1 MSIDYGI
8 KSSKSGFDVNTTA
21 DKNLSFTSKMRS
33 MMVRSKGIAN
43 SASFNF
49 VHGLGYRPA
58 FDGYI
63 VNTGKYFLNY
73 FSPPFD
79 GGSFEYTGTYG
90 DIYTDTTNLHCE
102 HASANTLVYI
112 CYVNPADSGANPS
125 SIASI
130 KDFGIKISQTG
141 KDVKTAKDGE
151 LVLSSKFQSPLIILQ
166 DNITV
171 NVDAIAADA
180 VNPTVRKTNFTDY
193 NHGRAQANHIIMP
206 DAFGAGTFFNFTT
219 EPTGLGPDY
228 IVADIEIY
236 IDATKIRVRVSRI
249 AVSTIS
255 SISDVARTFTVK
267 FFLTN
272 IILPT

>member
-1 MSIDYGI
+1 MSVDYGI
-8 KSSKSGFDVNTTA
+8 KSTKPGFNYDTA
-21 DKNLSFTSKMRS
+21 DKNLSFTSEMRS
-33 MMVRSKGIAN
+33 MMIRDKAIAS

-49 VHGLGYRPA
+49 AHGLGYRPA

-63 VNTGKYFLNY
+63 VSGGKYFLNY
-73 FSPPFD
+73 FVAPFD

-102 HASANTLVYI
+102 HGSANRLVYI
-112 CYVNPADSGANPS
+112 CYVNPADSGANPT
-125 SIASI
+125 SIAAI

-166 DNITV
+166 DSITV
-171 NVDAIAADA
+171 NIDAIAADGA
-180 VNPTVRKTNFTDY
+180 NPTVRKTNFTDY
-193 NHGRAQANHIIMP
+193 NHGRAQANHVIMP
-206 DAFGAGTFFNFTT
+206 DVFGAGSYFTFST

-228 IVADIEIY
+228 IVADVEVY

-249 AVSTIS
+249 AVSNIAN
-255 SISDVARTFTVK
+255 ISDGAQTFTVK

-272 IILPT
+272 IPLPT